1 MTTHAETIYRTC
13 PACGVTFGQ
22 PNDPGRKRTYCADAC
37 RQAAYRQRTGRT
49 GHEASRAR
57 KARED
62 ARREEEA
69 RREDAR
75 REEEARRARER
86 RARER
91 ARAQQ
96 APGFPSWLRPRT
108 ADDATTLRRKAR
120 ARKLWERATHP
131 GTNGHEARACHDKL
145 MDMKTRYGW

>member
-22 PNDPGRKRTYCADAC
+22 PNDPGRKRTYCGDAC

-57 KARED
+57 KARD
-62 ARREEEA
+62 
-69 RREDAR
+69 DAR

-86 RARER
+86 RARDR

-96 APGFPSWLRPRT
+96 APGFPSWLQPKA

-120 ARKLWERATHP
+120 ARKLWERSTHP
-131 GTNGHEARACHDKL
+131 GTNGHEALACHDKL
-145 MDMKTRYGW
+145 MEMKARYGW